1 MIIIHTPPAAVSGS
15 LNIGARAK
23 AIDRTKKENT
33 RSVKIMPKM
42 ASIEE
47 YIIGFHPNKDKMITP
62 MKNCMKINNM
72 LEIMLERI
80 IS

>member
-1 MIIIHTPPAAVSGS
+1 
-15 LNIGARAK
+15 
-23 AIDRTKKENT
+23 
-33 RSVKIMPKM
+33 MPKI
-42 ASIEE
+42 ASMGE